1 MDWRTF
7 RAAVP
12 AAEQVI
18 YMDTGWSGPIC
29 QPARDAIVQVL
40 EREHQYGPASAPVRE
55 AHEAVIAAARATIA
69 RHIGATP
76 DSIVLTQGAAHALNL
91 VFSGLQF
98 TMGDEIVTTDAE
110 HHALAVPALY
120 ARRRYGLGM
129 KVISINHSMSEE
141 DILQE
146 FERLIGRTTRLVAI
160 SEVSFNTGV
169 RLPVRRIADMAHSYD
184 AVVLIDGAQAAG
196 QSAVDVRRLSADLY
210 ALSGHKWLLG
220 PAGTGALYIR
230 PGLVDKIEAM
240 MVSGNA
246 TRSFDG
252 RGAFEPRRD
261 SVEKFD
267 LTETSAP
274 LWAGLTAALDF
285 IDAMGATAVESKVK
299 EFGAM
304 LTSKLTAIDGVRVM
318 APPPGP
324 LSSGIVPFLVEGVP
338 PDDLTMALWEGNNT
352 VSRTVPG
359 RPATRLCVHGF
370 NTTEEIN
377 RVVAFVAEVVD
388 RARNPVRWN
397 WGKRE

>member
-1 MDWRTF
+1 
-7 RAAVP
+7 
-12 AAEQVI
+12 
-18 YMDTGWSGPIC
+18 
-29 QPARDAIVQVL
+29 VL
-40 EREHQYGPASAPVRE
+40 EREHQYGPASPPVRE
-55 AHEAVIAAARATIA
+55 GNEAIIAGARAAIA

-120 ARRRYGLGM
+120 ARRRFGLGM
-129 KVISINHSMSEE
+129 KVVSITHSMSEE
-141 DILQE
+141 EILLE

-184 AVVLIDGAQAAG
+184 AVVLVDGAQAAG
-196 QSAVDVRRLSADLY
+196 QTAVDVRRLGADLY

-220 PAGTGALYIR
+220 PAGAGALYIR

-252 RGAFEPRRD
+252 RGTFEPRRD

-274 LWAGLTAALDF
+274 LWAGLTAALGF
-285 IDAMGATAVESKVK
+285 IDAMSTTSVEGKVK
-299 EFGAM
+299 EFGAL
-304 LTSKLTAIDGVRVM
+304 LTSRLAAIDGVRVM

-352 VSRTVPG
+352 VARTVPG

-377 RVVAFVAEVVD
+377 RVIAFVAEVVD
-388 RARNPVRWN
+388 RVRNPVRWN
-397 WGKRE
+397 WSKRE